1 MSVAGRDRRASGELS
16 ALVMDV
22 LRQANSALT
31 AREVRGQFAAMG
43 VGPLAYTTVVTTLS
57 RLHMQGLADRFRRG
71 RAYAYQA
78 VSGHQLT
85 ARRMRRLLDAADDRT
100 EVLAQFVG
108 ALDAG
113 DERVMC
119 DLLRQRAAASGVQAA
134 SGAQAPNA
142 GQAPAR

>member
-1 MSVAGRDRRASGELS
+1 
-16 ALVMDV
+16 
-22 LRQANSALT
+22 
-31 AREVRGQFAAMG
+31 
-43 VGPLAYTTVVTTLS
+43 
-57 RLHMQGLADRFRRG
+57 
-71 RAYAYQA
+71 
-78 VSGHQLT
+78 
-85 ARRMRRLLDAADDRT
+85 MRRLLDAADDRT

>member
-1 MSVAGRDRRASGELS
+1 MSVAGPDRRASGELS

-31 AREVRGQFAAMG
+31 AGEVRRQFAAMG

-57 RLHMQGLADRFRRG
+57 RLHMQGLADRCRRG

-78 VSGHQLT
+78 VSGHQLA

-100 EVLAQFVG
+100 EVLAQFV
-108 ALDAG
+108 ATLDAR

-119 DLLRQRAAASGVQAA
+119 DLLRERAAASA
-134 SGAQAPNA
+134 AQAPNA